1 MKCRIYFLCAF
12 LISVLI
18 FSFSNFNKS
27 DSLRQSDFIR
37 RPIVKYLSK
46 KYYIKADE
54 NKKDINTKLK
64 KNPENKEMISKKEW
78 MKITGKVSIFI
89 RKSAHVF
96 LYFSFTIFLLLGFKE
111 INFRSNMEYIKY
123 SIIICFSYAIF
134 DEFHQLFSSG
144 RDAKLSDVFVDI
156 IGGIIAIIVFLTVKH
171 NSIKRK
177 GGIKYEV

>member
-64 KNPENKEMISKKEW
+64 KNPEN
-78 MKITGKVSIFI
+78 
-89 RKSAHVF
+89 R
-96 LYFSFTIFLLLGFKE
+96 
-111 INFRSNMEYIKY
+111 
-123 SIIICFSYAIF
+123 
-134 DEFHQLFSSG
+134 
-144 RDAKLSDVFVDI
+144 
-156 IGGIIAIIVFLTVKH
+156 
-171 NSIKRK
+171 
-177 GGIKYEV
+177 